1 VNLPHLTIYTD
12 NLPPNVGG
20 TAQGFLVKIRPKYKD
35 DIGIHNHE
43 YQHVKQWYKA
53 MAAWVVFSM
62 LLVAGTYD
70 NLDYSLAPLI
80 FAGVGVHGF
89 LYKFVRSYRLEAE
102 AQAYAEQVK
111 SGANLDDMA
120 YRLVAND
127 YYKLGITQEQ
137 AKVEIQRWITHD

>member
-1 VNLPHLTIYTD
+1 MNLPRLTIYTD

-20 TAQGFLVKIRPKYKD
+20 SAQAFVVKIRPKYKD
-35 DIGIHNHE
+35 DAGIHAHE

-53 MAAWVVFSM
+53 MAAWVAIIA
-62 LLVAGTYD
+62 LLTTATYD
-70 NLDYSLAPLI
+70 GLGYAFAPLALTGI
-80 FAGVGVHGF
+80 GLHGA
-89 LYKFVRSYRLEAE
+89 LYLFVRSYRLEAE

-111 SGANLDDMA
+111 AGANLDDMA